1 MFLPFL
7 LLNPGGTHHDRRLQA
22 LISQTLHESPHI
34 ATTGFPLLCQSILVL
49 AVPSEEKLL
58 QDQLRNHLLLSLLF
72 WLQPGGKHLP
82 ECLQLLLCQG
92 VIAILWKV
100 ELSTW

>member
-72 WLQPGGKHLP
+72 WLQPGVEHLP
-82 ECLQLLLCQG
+82 ETLQLLSCPA
-92 VIAILWKV
+92 AIVTWGKV
-100 ELSTW
+100 